1 MPVRKLVKKLVKK
14 PRRATPTARNFN
26 KAISVMA
33 WIEDPYGQVLM
44 VKQAYG
50 KKLWALPGGKV
61 KHSESLLGALKRE
74 ILEETGYRVSHAY
87 LIDLF
92 DRPLKGNFT
101 ILYRVLLKNSR
112 PRKFN
117 SKEISSIAYCG
128 KPPAKSTP
136 SAKFFWKRALAS
148 FEPMS
153 VIKKI

>member
-1 MPVRKLVKKLVKK
+1 V
-14 PRRATPTARNFN
+14 N

-61 KHSESLLGALKRE
+61 KRNESLLGALKRE
-74 ILEETGYRVSHAY
+74 ITEETGHRVSHAY

-92 DRPLKGNFT
+92 DRPTKGNFAL
-101 ILYRVLLKNSR
+101 LYRVLLKRNNTR
-112 PRKFN
+112 RRRTD
-117 SKEISSIAYCG
+117 EISSIAYQS
-128 KPPAKSTP
+128 KIPERSTP
-136 SAKFFWKRALAS
+136 SARYFWKRALTS

>member
-1 MPVRKLVKKLVKK
+1 MTIRKKK
-14 PRRATPTARNFN
+14 PAIRKPTPGGLN

-33 WIEDPYGQVLM
+33 WIEDPYGQILM

-61 KHSESLLGALKRE
+61 KRNESLLGALKRE
-74 ILEETGYRVSHAY
+74 ILEETGYSVTHAY

-92 DRPLKGNFT
+92 DRPTKGNFV
-101 ILYRVLLKNSR
+101 ILYRVLLKR
-112 PRKFN
+112 HGTRKRN
-117 SKEISSIAYCG
+117 INEISSIAYQN
-128 KPPAKSTP
+128 KIPNKSTP
-136 SAKFFWKRALAS
+136 SAKYFWKRALTS

>member
-1 MPVRKLVKKLVKK
+1 MAIRKNKSVRRPPPKRKLPSRSL
-14 PRRATPTARNFN
+14 N

-33 WIEDPYGQVLM
+33 WIEDPYGQVML

-61 KHSESLLGALKRE
+61 KRNELLLGALKRE

-92 DRPLKGNFT
+92 DRPTKGNFT
-101 ILYRVLLKNSR
+101 LLYRVLLKRNNTR
-112 PRKFN
+112 QHRTD
-117 SKEISSIAYCG
+117 EISSIAFQN
-128 KPPAKSTP
+128 KIPAKSTP
-136 SAKFFWKRALAS
+136 SAKYFWKRALAS